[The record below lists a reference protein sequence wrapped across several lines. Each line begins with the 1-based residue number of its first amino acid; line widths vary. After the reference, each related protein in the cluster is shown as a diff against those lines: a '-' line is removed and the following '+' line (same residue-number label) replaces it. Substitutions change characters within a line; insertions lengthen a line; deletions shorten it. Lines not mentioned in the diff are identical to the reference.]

1 LAFWYGQHLANRKSK
16 ANDTVDTAE
25 LGSGRPRGAELAAGE
40 PLNEEEKAELESR
53 RRTAELEGNV
63 PNSPVE
69 VGAGE
74 RAELES
80 RRRLAKDMFELG

>member
-1 LAFWYGQHLANRKSK
+1 M
-16 ANDTVDTAE
+16 
-25 LGSGRPRGAELAAGE
+25 AAGE
-40 PLNEEEKAELESR
+40 PLNEEEKAELESKR
-53 RRTAELEGNV
+53 RAAELEGNV